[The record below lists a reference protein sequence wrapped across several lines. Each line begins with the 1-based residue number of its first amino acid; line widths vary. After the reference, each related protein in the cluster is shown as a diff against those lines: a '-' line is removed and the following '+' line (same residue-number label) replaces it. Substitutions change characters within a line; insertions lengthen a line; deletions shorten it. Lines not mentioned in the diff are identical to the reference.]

1 MSKEKDR
8 SPEQILAK
16 LEHPKLGTNFDKE
29 ELNFLLDYAS
39 ERGMYNSS
47 IFNEDQCRIIRRVL
61 DRLFI
66 SYVSSHEIA
75 ENNLYL
81 YRAHVNNIRQE
92 VEKERNNL
100 QSMAAN
106 LNKVKQNDK

>member
-1 MSKEKDR
+1 MSKEQT
-8 SPEQILAK
+8 PEQILRK
-16 LEHPKLGTNFDKE
+16 LDHPKLGTNFDEE
-29 ELNFLLDYAS
+29 ELGFLLDYAS
-39 ERGMYNSS
+39 ERGMYNAST
-47 IFNEDQCRIIRRVL
+47 FNEDQCKIIRRIL

-81 YRAHVNNIRQE
+81 YRAHVNSIRQE
-92 VEKERNNL
+92 VELRRNDL
-100 QSMAAN
+100 QSMAEN